1 MVIVLTSQ
9 DHQSHVGVCC
19 VKSFVSLLI

>member
-9 DHQSHVGVCC
+9 DQSHVGVCC